1 MGYAKRARVTGGL
14 GKPVYIVRSS
24 ADYATVPKYG
34 TLRWALQWLRGGC
47 YIRFAK
53 TMTIRLNARLF
64 VPSHTSIDGRG
75 AWVKIIGS
83 LDVINV
89 TNVIIHN
96 IAVEN
101 EYGNHDLIH
110 IRSSWRVWVDHCNV
124 QNGVRGTVDVVR
136 GSTDVT
142 ISNCYVHNKDLT
154 MLLGAADWDSIDKRM
169 RVTIYRNWFDKS
181 GFYLTQPTM
190 QTVIRLPA
198 SSRGVFIAGSA
209 TSTRSSAARPLTAV
223 VARSGGSDSSP
234 GSAQPPPA
242 GGAQPQSGT
251 SSGLSASSRPQSAS
265 ASQPSPSS
273 PAPPSSSSSSP
284 LSLLSSPPPSV
295 SANTRARLFDSP
307 SPSSSSSPGR
317 TWDPLEASFEGIM
330 AFDGPGPEL
339 INGRLAM
346 LGFVAGMSREVV
358 GGVSLQQQLA
368 DPGETGIAALLLAA
382 VLVSLASLP
391 PLLKGVRPEDRSVW
405 GGKERHVPKA
415 ASLSGQCMGA
425 AML

>member
-1 MGYAKRARVTGGL
+1 
-14 GKPVYIVRSS
+14 
-24 ADYATVPKYG
+24 
-34 TLRWALQWLRGGC
+34 
-47 YIRFAK
+47 
-53 TMTIRLNARLF
+53 
-64 VPSHTSIDGRG
+64 
-75 AWVKIIGS
+75 
-83 LDVINV
+83 
-89 TNVIIHN
+89 
-96 IAVEN
+96 
-101 EYGNHDLIH
+101 
-110 IRSSWRVWVDHCNV
+110 
-124 QNGVRGTVDVVR
+124 
-136 GSTDVT
+136 
-142 ISNCYVHNKDLT
+142 
-154 MLLGAADWDSIDKRM
+154 
-169 RVTIYRNWFDKS
+169 
-181 GFYLTQPTM
+181 M

-209 TSTRSSAARPLTAV
+209 TSSRSSAARPLTAV

-251 SSGLSASSRPQSAS
+251 SSGLSASSRRQSAS

-273 PAPPSSSSSSP
+273 PAPPSSSSSSSSSSP

-307 SPSSSSSPGR
+307 SPSSSSPGR

-368 DPGETGIAALLLAA
+368 DPGEMGIAALLLAA

-391 PLLKGVRPEDRSVW
+391 PLLKGVRPEDCSFLFFSWEAEQLNGRV
-405 GGKERHVPKA
+405 
-415 ASLSGQCMGA
+415 
-425 AML
+425 AMLAFVGVYTVEYIASVLLQ